1 MFRIDDATAATSL
14 PTPESAGTEGYFT
27 EGNPAAGTPATNVR
41 GSWLNMIQEELR
53 AIVVAGGLT
62 PSKTSYNQVLTAI
75 QTLFAGSNGNSANA
89 FSVAAATQSS
99 QAVNLGQF
107 PATIA
112 ANGYVTIPVIVAGV
126 KRNLIIQWGSAAS
139 NSSGIATLTLPIAF
153 PNAYLLGVANYLQ
166 NGNGLQSVAAT
177 ISTNTS
183 LKQAIATTSL
193 SNAAVNAATANFIV
207 IGW

>member
-1 MFRIDDATAATSL
+1 MFRIDDATAVASL
-14 PTPESAGTEGYFT
+14 PTPEAAGTEGYFT
-27 EGNPAAGTPATNVR
+27 EGNPTAGTPATNVK

-107 PATIA
+107 PALLAIS
-112 ANGYVTIPVIVAGV
+112 GYITIPVVVAGV
-126 KRNLIIQWGSAAS
+126 KRNLIIQWGNATS

-153 PNAYLLGVANYLQ
+153 PNAYLLGVANYVQ
-166 NGNGLQSVAAT
+166 NALGLQSVSAT
-177 ISTNTS
+177 ISTNSSAT
-183 LKQAIATTSL
+183 QAIATASQGGVAV
-193 SNAAVNAATANFIV
+193 SNAQVAFIV